1 MRQLE
6 LLGINQL
13 LVLIRR
19 EPEGSELRERAL
31 RRCLD
36 ELIEVEIEWRLDYR
50 HLNLGHHNVS
60 TIANMGEGRGGV
72 TGRVDHVGEA
82 AERFR
87 YACRWRHM
95 AKALLGHVNERQR
108 MALLLAGYA
117 IPEQR
122 QAIPGGDRGRLEAIK
137 QGHRGLTL
145 AEVRDAQLIVLQ
157 RLGWS
162 VFAGYSVNQW
172 SACRVASWS
181 LSPIYDPKRQKE
193 RMKSWQAWFAQE
205 VFATKK
211 ALERTAEKA
220 RAKLLYVVGEQAKL
234 AA

>member
-6 LLGINQL
+6 LMGINQL
-13 LVLIRR
+13 LAVIRR
-19 EPEGSELRERAL
+19 EPAESELRARAL

-36 ELIEVEIEWRLDYR
+36 ELIEVEIEWRIDYR

-60 TIANMGEGRGGV
+60 TIANMGEGRGDM

-87 YACRWRHM
+87 YACRWRSM
-95 AKALLGHVNERQR
+95 AQALLGHVNERQR

-117 IPEQR
+117 IPAQR
-122 QAIPGGDRGRLEAIK
+122 WAQVFDTDMARVQAIKNGS
-137 QGHRGLTL
+137 RGLTL

-157 RLGWS
+157 RLGWPI
-162 VFAGYSVNQW
+162 FAGYGVDQFPTFRRKAW
-172 SACRVASWS
+172 R
-181 LSPIYDPKRQKE
+181 LSPAFSRQRQRARMTCLRTHE
-193 RMKSWQAWFAQE
+193 RE

-211 ALERTAEKA
+211 ALERVAEKA
-220 RAKLLYVVGEQAKL
+220 RAKLLDVVGQQAL
-234 AA
+234 MAA